1 MEITESK
8 EKKIQTG
15 KVGERLFGII
25 ENHKKSNKEEFL
37 LYDGDKFSIKE
48 NESINKSGIYLTIK
62 GRNSII
68 GKSEYFGEGVFIFRY
83 GPVTSWVVEPGIF
96 HIFTYGERI
105 LGINIDLSYKSRNIE
120 QKLVGLSPAEAIQLA
135 ENVCGNFSFSHSLA
149 FSDSIEKIAGLELNP
164 IVKSYKIIALELERI
179 YNHLYVFYQL
189 SNAAAQK
196 VLTSYVQ
203 YLFEESLRTNH
214 IFSSSDKGLGIL
226 QRSPFGHPFGARYLK
241 GLNNIGRLNFYPEK
255 NILNEI
261 KARINNLNEELKK
274 LYDRTLESKN
284 FLDRLHNTSII
295 SQDYAIKNSLTGP
308 SLRACGIKEDL
319 RIFDKFYENLKIPTI
334 SFGDSLARLEVRV
347 EEIFESVKIIN
358 DKIDFIDKV
367 KNIIPFEEPKIDFSE
382 GSYGDELNGSAIGT
396 VESPN
401 GIIAYY
407 TNLENGKIKYVYIST
422 PSLFGL
428 NAFKDSLP
436 GMIFTDFPF
445 SLDSFGSFFAD
456 AAR

>member
-1 MEITESK
+1 MTNTE
-8 EKKIQTG
+8 QN
-15 KVGERLFGII
+15 RLFGLI
-25 ENHKKSNKEEFL
+25 ENSDKEKFL
-37 LYDGDKFSIKE
+37 LFNGKNFCIEENPMEKTFDILQIIKD
-48 NESINKSGIYLTIK
+48 
-62 GRNSII
+62 RNSII
-68 GKSEYFGEGVFIFRY
+68 GKSEFFGDGVFIFRY
-83 GPVTSWVVEPGIF
+83 GPVTSWVIEPGIF

-105 LGINIDLSYKSRNIE
+105 LSINIDLSYKSRNIE
-120 QKLVGLSPAEAIQLA
+120 QKLLGLAPIEAIPFV

-164 IVKSYKIIALELERI
+164 IIKSYKIIALELERI
-179 YNHLYVFYQL
+179 YNHLYVFNQL

-203 YLFEESLRTNH
+203 YLFEESLRTNY
-214 IFSSSDKGLGIL
+214 IFSNSEKAIGS
-226 QRSPFGHPFGARYLK
+226 RYLK
-241 GLNNIGRLNFYPEK
+241 RINNVGRLNHYPDKE
-255 NILNEI
+255 ILNLVQL
-261 KARINNLNEELKK
+261 RINNLNEELKK

-284 FLDRLHNTSII
+284 FLDRLHNTSKI
-295 SQDYAIKNSLTGP
+295 SKEYAIENSLTGP
-308 SLRACGIKEDL
+308 SLRACGIKEDI
-319 RIFDKFYENLKIPTI
+319 RMFDKFYENLKIPTI

-358 DKIDFIDKV
+358 EKIDFIDKV
-367 KNIIPFEEPKIDFSE
+367 KNLIHFEEPKINFSE
-382 GSYGDELNGSAIGT
+382 GSFGDELNGSAIGT
-396 VESPN
+396 VESPS
-401 GIIAYY
+401 GLIAYY
-407 TNLENGKIKYVYIST
+407 TELEKGKIKYAYIST